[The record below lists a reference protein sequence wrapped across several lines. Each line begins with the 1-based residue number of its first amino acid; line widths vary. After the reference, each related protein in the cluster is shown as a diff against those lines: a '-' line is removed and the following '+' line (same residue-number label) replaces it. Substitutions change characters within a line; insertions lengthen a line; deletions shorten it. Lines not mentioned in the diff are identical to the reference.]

1 MFASVLIWQPF
12 SIFGVE
18 FRFVELERRIMIRRW
33 RRFFRVRLR
42 TIRGACDR
50 RARVAPEKR
59 ISANPGQ
66 NLLRLNVPQTLS
78 QERLLSFHAG
88 EESGQLFRRGVEDAA
103 AAALRFRNSLLAS
116 IISVRFAPGKPDNA
130 PSGRSPKSLNKGV
143 FV

>member
-1 MFASVLIWQPF
+1 MDHLQDLIVHSHQFWMSHVLLETASLPMFASVLIWQPF

-66 NLLRLNVPQTLS
+66 NFFVS
-78 QERLLSFHAG
+78 MS
-88 EESGQLFRRGVEDAA
+88 RR
-103 AAALRFRNSLLAS
+103 R
-116 IISVRFAPGKPDNA
+116 
-130 PSGRSPKSLNKGV
+130 
-143 FV
+143 